1 MASDKPGH
9 YTLFSVND
17 DNLIQLRLQSAQQEP
32 IGLQARY
39 LLSPDA
45 PVRYPP

>member
-9 YTLFSVND
+9 YTLFSVDD

-32 IGLQARY
+32 IGLTLEPLTPYAN
-39 LLSPDA
+39 
-45 PVRYPP
+45 VRYPP